1 VRYRDAVPI
10 TAERF
15 AQGLTFPDYLGQMSM
30 NRDRYENALA
40 GLTLTPE
47 DTRVLERYGATRKVM
62 VITEDWC
69 GTSLAYVPV
78 IVKMLE
84 SRPDIELRV
93 FPRDRN
99 PDVMDQY
106 LKRGQ
111 FRSIPVIVFFDDAMN
126 ELARFI
132 ESRPAV

>member
-1 VRYRDAVPI
+1 MPV

-15 AQGLTFPDYLGQMSM
+15 AQGLTFPQYLEQMSM
-30 NRDRYENALA
+30 NRDRYERALA
-40 GLTLTPE
+40 GLTLTPADAKVFE
-47 DTRVLERYGATRKVM
+47 HYGATRKVM

-84 SRPDIELRV
+84 RRPEIELRV
-93 FPRDRN
+93 FARDEN

-106 LKRGQ
+106 LKRGLY
-111 FRSIPVIVFFDDAMN
+111 RSIPVIVLFDEAMH

>member
-1 VRYRDAVPI
+1 MPI
-10 TAERF
+10 TGERF
-15 AQGLTFPDYLGQMSM
+15 AQGLTFPQYLQQMSM
-30 NRDRYENALA
+30 NRDRYEKALA
-40 GLTLTPE
+40 GLTLTPA
-47 DTRVLERYGATRKVM
+47 DARVLERYGATRKIM
-62 VITEDWC
+62 IITEDWC

-78 IVKMLE
+78 IVKMVE

-106 LKRGQ
+106 LKCGQ
-111 FRSIPVIVFFDDAMN
+111 FRSIPVIVLFDGAMN
-126 ELARFI
+126 ELVQFI